1 MGRSVVWSVTIAEQ
15 RSVTPDTSVAPP
27 AIAEVSLEDGGTYA
41 RTSGGQT
48 VLIAGT
54 NFGTTLRDGDLVSFG
69 RSGQELRPEC
79 AVRIPHAVIA
89 CELPAST
96 GQDLRWMVTVG
107 EQSSTLSA
115 HAVTSYAAPVISR
128 ISPAAPPTHG
138 VSHAVGTNFVRPHTH
153 ACFGGTVL
161 DALDEHAHAYRWR
174 LFRSKRQSTGW
185 RIVHL
190 VPSYC
195 ASVNGPSSHDFGH
208 APVIESVEV
217 SESHTPT
224 GGVTA
229 RSLVLDIAGAT
240 GRPPRVRPTASGSR

>member
-1 MGRSVVWSVTIAEQ
+1 M
-15 RSVTPDTSVAPP
+15 
-27 AIAEVSLEDGGTYA
+27 
-41 RTSGGQT
+41 
-48 VLIAGT
+48 LIAGT

-79 AVRIPHAVIA
+79 AVRTPHAVIA

-138 VSHAVGTNFVRPHTH
+138 GELTLFGTDFGPPSHAR
-153 ACFGGTVL
+153 VL
-161 DALDEHAHAYRWR
+161 LGAHPLALDEHEHAQLVVSLPPGSGSSHR
-174 LFRSKRQSTGW
+174 L

-190 VPSYC
+190 VPSTHG
-195 ASVNGPSSHDFGH
+195 ASVNGPSSHFDFGY
-208 APVIESVEV
+208 APPAIERVEV

-229 RSLVLDIAGAT
+229 WTLVLDITGANFGAPSANT
-240 GRPPRVRPTASGSR
+240 PAAVICTPEPGPCMRTETYAMMR